1 MATYTDS
8 VALKIDGQD
17 APPELIEDL
26 LQVAVEESVH
36 LPGMFTLV
44 INNDYLAGRA
54 SEKLWKYQDTLKMG
68 ATLTIRFVASTTAA
82 AEFED
87 ETAASLLEGE
97 ITSIE
102 THFSGE
108 STAPVIVRGYDR
120 GHRLHRGRYRR
131 SFQNMTDSDIV
142 KKVIAEAGITAGT
155 IDASG
160 GVHDYVFQENQTNM
174 EFLQERAAR
183 LGFEL
188 FLRDGKLHFRQ
199 PTVEQTVQLKWLE
212 NLHSF
217 KVRLN
222 SAEQVNEVEVR
233 GWDYGQKQP
242 IVSIVRQEQIV
253 TELKPQQR
261 GSESNG
267 RFSNLPAPKLTVCDR
282 PIAVADDAK
291 AIATA
296 LCNELGGQFI
306 QADARGEG
314 NPNLRPGRLVELTG
328 MNQYD
333 GKYYITDTRHLYSKR
348 VYTTEFSIRGLR
360 GDTLLTLLAPQ
371 QRLKP
376 GQTMLIGIVTKN
388 DDPKGWGRVRVKFP
402 TLTEDHES
410 DWARVVALGAANGRG
425 FDCLPE
431 INDEVLVAFE
441 HGDIH
446 RPLVLGGLWNGKDA
460 PPEPVGDSVAGGKVR
475 LRTFQSRVGHKLQL
489 VDEDKASSKKGA
501 YLKTTDGHHLRL
513 NDSDKCIE
521 IETSGGHRVR
531 LDDRNQ
537 CIEIKTSGGHSYTMS
552 DRTQSIS
559 LKSTGSIS
567 IEATTT
573 MTLKANAT
581 VTVQGALI
589 KLN

>member
-1 MATYTDS
+1 MATYIDS
-8 VALKIDGQD
+8 VTIKVNGQD
-17 APPELIEDL
+17 PPTELTDDL
-26 LQVAVEESVH
+26 IQVSVEESVRW
-36 LPGMFTLV
+36 PGMFSLT
-44 INNDYLAGRA
+44 INNDYLPGREA
-54 SEKLWKYQDTLKMG
+54 EETWKYKSTFPIG
-68 ATLTIRFVASTTAA
+68 ARVSLSFSASTTEAS
-82 AEFED
+82 EFGE
-87 ETAASLLEGE
+87 EVKASLLEGE

-108 STAPVIVRGYDR
+108 SEAPVIVRGYDL

-142 KKVIAEAGITAGT
+142 KKIIGEVGITAGK

-160 GVHDYVFQENQTNM
+160 GPHDYVFQENQTNM
-174 EFLQERAAR
+174 EFLQERSAR

-188 FLRDGKLHFRQ
+188 FLRDGKLYFCK
-199 PTVEQTVQLKWLE
+199 PTAGSAVKLKWLE
-212 NLHSF
+212 NLHNF
-217 KVRLN
+217 KVRLS
-222 SAEQVNEVEVR
+222 SAEQVSEVEVR
-233 GWDYGQKQP
+233 GWDYGQKRP
-242 IVSIVRQEQIV
+242 IVSTARREQIITDL
-253 TELKPQQR
+253 TETQR

-267 RFSNLPAPKLTVCDR
+267 HFSNLPQPKLTVCDR
-282 PIAVADDAK
+282 PIAVAEDAQ
-291 AIATA
+291 AIANA

-306 QADARGEG
+306 QADAQGEG
-314 NPNLRPGRLVELTG
+314 NPEIRPGRLVELADMG
-328 MNQYD
+328 QYS
-333 GKYYITDTRHLYSKR
+333 GKYYVTETRHLYQKR
-348 VYTTEFSIRGLR
+348 IYTTEFSIRGLR

-376 GQTMLIGIVTKN
+376 GQTLLIGIVTKN
-388 DDPKGWGRVRVKFP
+388 NDPQGWGRVRVKFP

-410 DWARVVALGAANGRG
+410 DWARVVALGAAGGRG

-431 INDEVLVAFE
+431 IDDEVLVAFE

-521 IETSGGHRVR
+521 IETSGGHKVR

-552 DRTQSIS
+552 DRTRSIS
-559 LKSTGSIS
+559 LKSTGSIT
-567 IEATTT
+567 IEAATTLD
-573 MTLKANAT
+573 LKANAV
-581 VTVQGALI
+581 VTVKGGLI